1 MKGLI
6 GAALIVV
13 PLLIAA
19 AIAYWPAEPVSVTTV
34 VVSPPDVHS
43 HDDISHL
50 AKEVS
55 TVLAEEL
62 REEAKLT
69 VQIAEKNIDPKE
81 AAAFD
86 AVILTSLTE
95 DAGIIQLNVQVISVP
110 TREEIFNKTY
120 HSPHQQFR
128 DMLRAAGNGVRRV
141 LD

>member
-1 MKGLI
+1 MKGFI

-34 VVSPPDVHS
+34 VISPPGVRS
-43 HDDISHL
+43 YDDISHL

-62 REEAKLT
+62 REAPKLT
-69 VQIAEKNIDPKE
+69 VQITEKNVDTNE
-81 AAAFD
+81 AEAFD

-95 DAGIIQLNVQVISVP
+95 DAGIIQLNVQVISVR
-110 TREEIFNKTY
+110 TREEIFNQTY

-128 DMLRAAGNGVRRV
+128 DMLHAAGDGVRRA

>member
-19 AIAYWPAEPVSVTTV
+19 AIAYWPKEPVSVITV
-34 VVSPPDVHS
+34 VISRTAVHS
-43 HDDISHL
+43 HNDISDF
-50 AKEVS
+50 AEEVPR
-55 TVLAEEL
+55 VLAEEL
-62 REEAKLT
+62 REAAKLT
-69 VQIAEKNIDPKE
+69 VQIAERNIDQKE
-81 AAAFD
+81 AAGFD

-95 DAGIIQLNVQVISVP
+95 DAGIIQLNVQVISSR

-128 DMLRAAGNGVRRV
+128 DMLHAAGDGVRRA
-141 LD
+141 LN